1 MHEVRIINTVVTIID
16 LKWDDPL
23 HGIIKIRV
31 LRLWLIPLGLI
42 VGRPIFEL
50 KYLLDDSGLT
60 LDYLLVQ
67 LSFLL
72 MLCVFMKNLLVDSCI
87 INCDRLFSLNVND
100 VVDDALPKL
109 LWGKITMEVNMPF
122 GFVAINI
129 IETILY
135 QV

>member
-1 MHEVRIINTVVTIID
+1 
-16 LKWDDPL
+16 
-23 HGIIKIRV
+23 
-31 LRLWLIPLGLI
+31 
-42 VGRPIFEL
+42 
-50 KYLLDDSGLT
+50 
-60 LDYLLVQ
+60 
-67 LSFLL
+67 